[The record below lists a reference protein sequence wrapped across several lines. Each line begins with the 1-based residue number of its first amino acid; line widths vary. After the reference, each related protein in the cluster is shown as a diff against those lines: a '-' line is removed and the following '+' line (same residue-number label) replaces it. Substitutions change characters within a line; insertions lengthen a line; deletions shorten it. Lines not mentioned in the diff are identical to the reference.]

1 MTPEEKKHL
10 RISSGELF
18 DKPHPSNI
26 VPGKNGGS
34 KRAREVSNDEDDCK
48 KSKKKK

>member
-1 MTPEEKKHL
+1 MTPKDEHL

-26 VPGKNGGS
+26 VPEKNGGS
-34 KRAREVSNDEDDCK
+34 KWAIEVGNDDDDCK
-48 KSKKKK
+48 KSKTSK